1 MYYSKLI
8 LRIYCWCVQV
18 QVTSANLTHGTT
30 LKAETKLEGK
40 TAQIVLAKTFVTPS
54 KNKRM
59 V

>member
-1 MYYSKLI
+1 M
-8 LRIYCWCVQV
+8 
-18 QVTSANLTHGTT
+18 TSANLTHGTT

-59 V
+59 NGMV